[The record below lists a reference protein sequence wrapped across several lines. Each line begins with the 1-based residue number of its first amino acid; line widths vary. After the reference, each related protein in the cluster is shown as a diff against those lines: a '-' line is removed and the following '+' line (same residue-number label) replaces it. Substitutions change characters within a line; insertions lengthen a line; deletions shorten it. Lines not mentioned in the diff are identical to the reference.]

1 MAKPAAGKG
10 STKTKSS
17 SSKDSGD
24 TTTWAEFRSRR
35 TAELKEEEPGM
46 SGAERQKAIQ
56 AEWKDSDENP
66 KAVRAED

>member
-1 MAKPAAGKG
+1 MAKPAASKG

-24 TTTWAEFRSRR
+24 TTTWVEFRSRR
-35 TAELKEEEPGM
+35 TAELKEEEPNM
-46 SGAERQKAIQ
+46 KTIQ